1 MRSSLLPK
9 QTAGVVSVWKTETV
23 RCEVITQTVT
33 PVWVAQADPSTFT
46 VVLAPAFLQIS
57 LQQDNTPDSTE
68 AHVSAALI
76 PVRLEQENPQP

>member
-57 LQQDNTPDSTE
+57 LQPDNTSDSTE

-76 PVRLEQENPQP
+76 PVRFEQENPQP